1 MTQINPEVKYVVCTL
16 LDKNDQS
23 KYVFFTQKRS
33 AGDTNIGFTNGE
45 DVWKTHL
52 SEEIVSQLFKKFAL
66 KSTEDYTVKLKCA
79 CKTGRAFVK
88 LQEDSAVL
96 HLGSE
101 PTDLSL
107 SLSKLTDSEGRTEV
121 KELLFKMA
129 DNLQQ
134 LESQG
139 ASSSFSP
146 VKNPQKKSSE
156 FEPRKQHTGPTVA
169 VRKRLPGDSL
179 INPGTKRKKPATGV
193 AFDDGDDE

>member
-1 MTQINPEVKYVVCTL
+1 MEQNNSEFKSVLCTL

-33 AGDTNIGFTNGE
+33 AGDISIGFTNGE
-45 DVWKTHL
+45 DVWKTYL
-52 SEEIVSQLFKKFAL
+52 SEENLSRLFKTFSL
-66 KSTEDYTVKLKCA
+66 KSTEDYTFKLKCA
-79 CKTGRAFVK
+79 CKAGRAFVK

-96 HLGSE
+96 HLGAE

-107 SLSKLTDSEGRTEV
+107 SLPKLTDSEGKTEV
-121 KELLFKMA
+121 KDLLFKMA
-129 DNLQQ
+129 DSLQQ

-139 ASSSFSP
+139 STYSFSP
-146 VKNPQKKSSE
+146 VKSPQKRSAE
-156 FEPRKQHTGPTVA
+156 FEPRKQHKGPVVA

-193 AFDDGDDE
+193 AFDDE

>member
-1 MTQINPEVKYVVCTL
+1 MEQNNSESKSVLCTL
-16 LDKNDQS
+16 LDRNDQS

-33 AGDTNIGFTNGE
+33 AGDINIGFTNGE

-52 SEEIVSQLFKKFAL
+52 SEEIMSQLFKKFAL
-66 KSTEDYTVKLKCA
+66 KSTEDYTFKLKCA
-79 CKTGRAFVK
+79 CKAGRAFVK

-96 HLGSE
+96 HLGAE
-101 PTDLSL
+101 LTDLSL

-129 DNLQQ
+129 DSLQQ

-139 ASSSFSP
+139 SSSSFSP
-146 VKNPQKKSSE
+146 VKSPQKRNTD
-156 FEPRKQHTGPTVA
+156 FEPRKHKGPVVA

-193 AFDDGDDE
+193 AFDDEDDE

>member
-1 MTQINPEVKYVVCTL
+1 MEQNNSESKSVLCTL

-33 AGDTNIGFTNGE
+33 AGDINIGFTNGE

-52 SEEIVSQLFKKFAL
+52 SEEIMSQLFKTFSL
-66 KSTEDYTVKLKCA
+66 KSTEDYTFKLKSA
-79 CKTGRAFVK
+79 CKAGRAFVK

-96 HLGSE
+96 HLGAE
-101 PTDLSL
+101 PTDLSM

-129 DNLQQ
+129 DSLQQ
-134 LESQG
+134 LESS
-139 ASSSFSP
+139 SSSFSP
-146 VKNPQKKSSE
+146 VKSPQKRNTG
-156 FEPRKQHTGPTVA
+156 FEPRKQHKGPVVA

-193 AFDDGDDE
+193 AFDDEDDE